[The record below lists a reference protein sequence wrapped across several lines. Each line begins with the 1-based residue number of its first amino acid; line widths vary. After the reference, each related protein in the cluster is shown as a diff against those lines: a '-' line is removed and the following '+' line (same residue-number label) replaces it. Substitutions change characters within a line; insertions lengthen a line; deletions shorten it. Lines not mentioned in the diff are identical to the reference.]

1 MIKTM
6 NLRSKLFL
14 MIAGIIGLLFI
25 MQMFFQSF
33 WLETFYI
40 HQLSKTI
47 ETQLI
52 KVDTSLENID
62 MQDTA
67 SVKKTLET
75 FRSQSD
81 YPIHIASA
89 SENRYVTSVSTRDE
103 AFIIFQPESTKTAVT
118 IPVDNTV
125 IQRLDQASP
134 KPNNTNTNVRIS
146 GYINEVDSEVIP
158 LEIELIDAQALEG
171 GQAKDS
177 IDYIEI
183 QKPDE
188 IYIDA
193 NPIEDVVND
202 DNWTYI
208 NTDGS
213 MLYYQ
218 VQSNIGATY
227 SYSESIL
234 LNKIKELVAS
244 GALSDIDTYNVSTIH
259 TYDDYNKK
267 NNVILFKKL
276 NQADQDFFAFSIV
289 SYASMEKPLS
299 IYQQF
304 NWIILIVVMGVAFI
318 LTFLF
323 TGRMVAPI
331 QSMES
336 VSMEMA
342 QLNFEKRVSV
352 KSKDEIGR
360 LAESFNTLADQL
372 QISTT
377 EMQDLN
383 KALEK
388 EVKQRIEQEEML
400 KAFISNASHELKT
413 PVTIL
418 KGLVE
423 GAQDGVYNANTKD
436 HQDLL
441 QSEIDRME
449 KMIFDLIQISK
460 IERNAQVMNPSI
472 FDPSDLIYSTY
483 QRYKSSCLKKDISF
497 TFDMDDSFVK
507 ADAGLIESVFENII
521 GNAIMYTA
529 QGGNIECKVKSNN
542 ERVNIS
548 IENTKAHIPENELK
562 KIFDPFYRVDKSH
575 TRQTGGSGLGLSIVK
590 NILELHDA
598 DYRLE
603 NTNEGVVFTFTLDLI
618 QEESIQTRET

>member
-1 MIKTM
+1 MIKNM

-33 WLETFYI
+33 WLESFYI

-47 ETQLI
+47 ETQLL
-52 KVDTSLENID
+52 KVDTSLESID

-67 SVKKTLET
+67 SVKKALES

-89 SENRYVTSVSTRDE
+89 SEYHYVTSVSSRDD
-103 AFIIFQPESTKTAVT
+103 AFIIFQPESAKTAVT

-125 IQRLDQASP
+125 IQRIDQASTNP
-134 KPNNTNTNVRIS
+134 SNTNTNVRIS
-146 GYINEVDSEVIP
+146 GYINETDSEVIP
-158 LEIELIDAQALEG
+158 LEIEIIDAYDLEE
-171 GQAKDS
+171 GQAKES
-177 IDYIEI
+177 IDYIKI
-183 QKPDE
+183 KKSDD
-188 IYIDA
+188 IYLNA
-193 NPIEDVVND
+193 TPIEDVAKD

-208 NTDGS
+208 DTDGS

-218 VQSNIGATY
+218 VQPNIGATY
-227 SYSESIL
+227 SYSEDVL
-234 LNKIKELVAS
+234 LKKIKELVAS
-244 GALSDIDTYNVSTIH
+244 GTLKDIDTYNVSTIH

-276 NQADQDFFAFSIV
+276 SQADQDFFAFSIV

-304 NWIILIVVMGVAFI
+304 NWIILIVVMIVAFI

-336 VSMEMA
+336 VSREMA

-423 GAQDGVYNANTKD
+423 GAQDGVYDANTSD

-449 KMIFDLIQISK
+449 KMIFDLIQISR
-460 IERNAQVMNPSI
+460 IERNAQAMNPSI
-472 FDPSDLIYSTY
+472 FDPSDLIYTTY
-483 QRYKSSCLKKDISF
+483 QRYKSASLKKDISF
-497 TFDMDDSFVK
+497 NFDMDDSFVK
-507 ADAGLIESVFENII
+507 ADAGLIESVIENII
-521 GNAIMYTA
+521 GNAIMYTP
-529 QGGNIECKVKSNN
+529 QGGSIQCKVKPSHK
-542 ERVNIS
+542 RVKIS

-590 NILELHDA
+590 NILELHGA

-603 NTNEGVVFTFTLDLI
+603 NTNEGVIFTFTLDLI
-618 QEESIQTRET
+618 QEESTQA